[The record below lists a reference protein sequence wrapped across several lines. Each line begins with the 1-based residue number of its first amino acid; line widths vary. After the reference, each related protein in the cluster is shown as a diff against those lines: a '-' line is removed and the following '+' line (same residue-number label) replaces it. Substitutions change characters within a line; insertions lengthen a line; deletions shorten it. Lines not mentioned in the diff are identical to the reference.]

1 MPPES
6 SAIQQNFVRTSRTA
20 RITLAPAGQT
30 QSIQRIPGAGIR
42 FYIVEADTYEGVLI
56 KTDKTQAEFFTVG
69 TGKEFSE
76 EQFFTA
82 VEIENTTP
90 DPITILI
97 FIGFG
102 DYIDRRTTIVGN
114 RLTSIM
120 PVIEPST
127 KLLANA
133 SALLANNAT
142 IVLPGVPPNSTYLR
156 RKSIEVSNLD
166 LSGNLQI
173 LDDGGV
179 NVALTVFP
187 STSIILPVSR
197 SVTVRNVSGTAIALS
212 VSEIWWMKP

>member
-1 MPPES
+1 MEKN
-6 SAIQQNFVRTSRTA
+6 SAIAPNFVRTSRTA

-42 FYIVEADTYEGVLI
+42 FYIVEADTYDGILI
-56 KTDKTQAEFFTVG
+56 KTDKTQSEFFTVG

-76 EQFFTA
+76 EQAFNA
-82 VEIENTTP
+82 VELENTTALA
-90 DPITILI
+90 ITILI

-114 RLTSIM
+114 RLSSIM
-120 PVIEPST
+120 PVIEPAT
-127 KLLANA
+127 KLLGNA
-133 SALLANNAT
+133 ATTLAQNGT
-142 IVLPGVPPNSTYLR
+142 IILPGTPPDATYLR

-166 LSGNLQI
+166 ASGNLQI
-173 LDDGGV
+173 LDDSGLV
-179 NVALTVFP
+179 VALTVFP

-197 SVTVRNVSGTAIALS
+197 PVTVRNVSGAPVALS